1 MKKLLL
7 IMPFIIIIAAIIIMI
22 IPRRSPIERT
32 FDRAI
37 DAANSHDYARFCRY
51 VDIRRVIISYLNLAD
66 RPGSNSH
73 LPGNQAGYDDEIE
86 RRVQYYIETER
97 IPDPD
102 RFRRLI
108 SSSISDD
115 RARALIAFEL
125 KRYSVVCTTSVSLRL
140 TSESIW
146 QIKSIDLRRI
156 YSKVKNAANVRNN
169 PANRYPI
176 PAGDL
181 TPEDLIRDIL
191 YDGYY

>member
-1 MKKLLL
+1 
-7 IMPFIIIIAAIIIMI
+7 MPFVIIIAAIIIMI
-22 IPRRSPIERT
+22 FPRRSPIERT

-51 VDIRRVIISYLNLAD
+51 VDIKSVIMSYLNLAE
-66 RPGSNSH
+66 GSGRSSYF
-73 LPGNQAGYDDEIE
+73 PGNQAGYSDEIE

-108 SSSISDD
+108 STRISGD
-115 RARALIAFEL
+115 RAQAQIAFEL

-156 YSKVKNAANVRNN
+156 YDKVKNAAYTLNN

-191 YDGYY
+191 YDGYYY